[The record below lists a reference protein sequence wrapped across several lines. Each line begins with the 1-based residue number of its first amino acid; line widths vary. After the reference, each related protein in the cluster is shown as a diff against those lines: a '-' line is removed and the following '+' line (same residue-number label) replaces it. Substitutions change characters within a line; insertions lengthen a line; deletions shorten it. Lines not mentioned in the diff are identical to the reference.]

1 MPLKEDS
8 QAKGG
13 GELMSAQPVSKRK
26 IGGVGSAKAPSVVAA
41 PTAPAHGDF
50 KFNGG
55 PVITN
60 PVIYP
65 TFWGSSW
72 PDATHQAQAA
82 RLVQYLKD
90 LISSNWMNILT
101 QYGVGSGNG
110 GAQVLPPSY
119 IHTVPATL
127 TDAQIHLTIQA
138 AINSGTLP
146 EPPPNNASTVLVI
159 FLDETCAVNDSSLG
173 IVMCEKNGDNAFGYH
188 YDFATARGNN
198 CYYAVIPALDDTCIK
213 NTCPGGCSLNLT
225 ETQEQRRTQVASHEV
240 AEMLTDPKF
249 PSGWYGTSSDE
260 NGDICNGETA
270 TITVGPNTW
279 NVQRIYSKT
288 DDIKTNGASFC
299 LATSANP
306 IPSLPGG
313 PVGWAVALSSAAG
326 AACNVDGRLEL
337 FGIGTD
343 NALWHIWQTVP
354 HGGPWSAWTSL
365 GGVVTSDPAVA
376 VNTDGRLEVFARGT
390 DNALWHIWQTAPHA
404 GPWSA
409 WSSLGG
415 DITSD
420 PEVAVNSDG
429 RLEVFARGAD
439 NALWH
444 IWQTAPHAGPWSAWA
459 SLGGTI
465 SSDPMVAINS
475 DARLEVFARGTDDAL
490 WHIWQTAPHAG
501 PWSAWASLAGA
512 ITSDPAVAL
521 NSDGRLEV
529 FARGTDDALWHIWQ
543 TAPHAA
549 TWSAWASLAGAITSD
564 PAVALNSDGR
574 LEVFARGTDDA
585 LWHIWQTAPHA
596 ATWSAWASLAG
607 SITSDPAVPLN
618 TDGRIE
624 AFSRGTDNA
633 LWHIWQTVPH
643 GGPWSSWSSLGGILI
658 TTAV

>member
-13 GELMSAQPVSKRK
+13 GELMSAQPVSKRT

-326 AACNVDGRLEL
+326 RHATSTGGFEL
-337 FGIGTD
+337 FGSARTMPCGTSGKPCRIPD
-343 NALWHIWQTVP
+343 R
-354 HGGPWSAWTSL
+354 GPPGVRSAGTS
-365 GGVVTSDPAVA
+365 PAIRRLQS
-376 VNTDGRLEVFARGT
+376 NKDGRLEVFARGN
-390 DNALWHIWQTAPHA
+390 DGALWHIWQTAPHA

-409 WSSLGG
+409 WTSLGG

-420 PEVAVNSDG
+420 PEVAAERAG
-429 RLEVFARGAD
+429 WLEVFARGPTMPCGTSGKRRPTRD
-439 NALWH
+439 H
-444 IWQTAPHAGPWSAWA
+444 GPAGFHWA
-459 SLGGTI
+459 GG
-465 SSDPMVAINS
+465 S
-475 DARLEVFARGTDDAL
+475 
-490 WHIWQTAPHAG
+490 
-501 PWSAWASLAGA
+501 
-512 ITSDPAVAL
+512 PATRR
-521 NSDGRLEV
+521 S
-529 FARGTDDALWHIWQ
+529 
-543 TAPHAA
+543 P
-549 TWSAWASLAGAITSD
+549 
-564 PAVALNSDGR
+564 
-574 LEVFARGTDDA
+574 
-585 LWHIWQTAPHA
+585 
-596 ATWSAWASLAG
+596 
-607 SITSDPAVPLN
+607 
-618 TDGRIE
+618 
-624 AFSRGTDNA
+624 
-633 LWHIWQTVPH
+633 
-643 GGPWSSWSSLGGILI
+643 
-658 TTAV
+658 